1 MQIFKKSPHI
11 SFFKSECGRACQ
23 MVGDVL
29 WSVKNAGIIFVTI
42 FRICHQVLILSGVS
56 ADLSFE
62 LDAKMG
68 KTENIMCHFEIL
80 ESLCIVIPNYFSAFI
95 ALRTVKNGTYFYLEN
110 NFFLLY
116 RIIFPDNFGLKYIK
130 SGCLYL

>member
-1 MQIFKKSPHI
+1 
-11 SFFKSECGRACQ
+11 

-29 WSVKNAGIIFVTI
+29 GSVKNARIIFVTI
-42 FRICHQVLILSGVS
+42 FRICNQVLILSGAP

-68 KTENIMCHFEIL
+68 KTGNIKCHFEIL
-80 ESLCIVIPNYFSAFI
+80 ESLCIVIPNYISAI
-95 ALRTVKNGTYFYLEN
+95 MALRTVKNGTYFYLEN

-116 RIIFPDNFGLKYIK
+116 RIIFPDNFGWKYIK
-130 SGCLYL
+130 SGCFYL